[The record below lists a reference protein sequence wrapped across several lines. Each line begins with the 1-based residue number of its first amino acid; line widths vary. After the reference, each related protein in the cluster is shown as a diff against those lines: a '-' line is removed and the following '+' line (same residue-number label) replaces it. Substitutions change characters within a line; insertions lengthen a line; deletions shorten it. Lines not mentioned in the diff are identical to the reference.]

1 MLLVSMPQMATAD
14 ERQDG
19 YRVWDETREVVVTAS
34 KNEEGVEDTPIS
46 VEVVTEQEIHKLG
59 AATLRDIF
67 EKTPGVFVNPGLGE
81 MSVRGAGAFGTLVL
95 IDGRRI
101 AGERS
106 YKYELNHIGAGMIE
120 RIEIVKGPMSVL
132 YGSEAIGGII
142 NIITKRPTETTR
154 GSINLRGGSNFDG
167 EGERYS
173 VDGNVRGS
181 IDRLRYSAY
190 FSAMKSQ
197 PYTEQEVGSTTVK
210 NGDTWVAPSTVT
222 GGKPWSDIKANIKDS
237 YTANTTYQDDADV
250 FNIGGTLEYALTD
263 RLDIGIDYSY
273 INDDRTLEFI
283 GENYPSNYMQSGK
296 QIPVKNIPIREVL
309 DTHRHDAAGR
319 LTWKAAD
326 NLELR
331 WLSYGSWY
339 HKDDVLSPVYYE
351 DLGYTGRPDGG
362 GTCHGDV
369 TTTSHEFVADWAAGM
384 GHKVLFGAEYLDARR
399 ESPWFTAD
407 KTNSEITALTR
418 SVYLQDKWSLSD
430 RFDVVPGL
438 RFDSY
443 SDFDDQVI
451 GSIGAQYEFSEAAQV
466 RASYGQGYR
475 VPSGPELYMNRNT
488 PKGQLLGAKTL
499 YTSKK
504 TSVYD
509 IEPEMSDNIEIGIG
523 GKGEGW
529 KYDLSAFY
537 NSIDDRIGQVAK
549 TGYYTFENV
558 GDATIQGIDAYLGYR
573 LLKNLDVN
581 TALSVMDAKNTT
593 KNQRLDYTPETTLSV
608 SADYRP
614 LSNLLFNAS
623 VFFTGDQTYEDGAGA
638 RLKADSYTF
647 VNLKASW
654 MPKAVPGGELYAGV
668 DNLFDDSVDKELGST
683 VGTFGYMGI
692 RYMF

>member
-1 MLLVSMPQMATAD
+1 MKKKTLRQSCLLSMLFVGMPLMATAD
-14 ERQDG
+14 ERRDG
-19 YRVWDETREVVVTAS
+19 YRVWDETSEVVVTAS
-34 KNEEGVEDTPIS
+34 KNEEGVKDTPIS

-173 VDGNVRGS
+173 VDGGVRGT
-181 IDRLRYSAY
+181 IDKLRYSAY
-190 FSAMKSQ
+190 FSAMKSR
-197 PYTEQEVGSTTVK
+197 PYTEQEVARPTT
-210 NGDTWVAPSTVT
+210 AAT
-222 GGKPWSDIKANIKDS
+222 GLALKES
-237 YTANTTYQDDADV
+237 YVSNTTYQDDADV
-250 FNIGGTLEYALTD
+250 FNIGGTLEYSLTD

-283 GENYPSNYMQSGK
+283 GANYPSTKKGEK
-296 QIPVKNIPIREVL
+296 GFIPVMNLPISEVL
-309 DTHRHDAAGR
+309 DTHRHDAAAR
-319 LTWKAAD
+319 LKWKAAD

-331 WLSYGSWY
+331 WVSYGSWY
-339 HKDDVLSPVYYE
+339 HKEDVLSPVYYE
-351 DLGYTGRPDGG
+351 DLGYTSRPDGG
-362 GTCHGDV
+362 GTCRGDV
-369 TTTSHEFVADWAAGM
+369 ATTSHEFVVDWAAGM

-430 RFDVVPGL
+430 RFDLVPGL

-451 GSIGAQYEFSEAAQV
+451 GSIGAQYGFSEAAQV

-475 VPSGPELYMNRNT
+475 APSGPELYMNRNT

-499 YTSKK
+499 NTSK
-504 TSVYD
+504 TSVYN
-509 IEPEMSDNIEIGIG
+509 IEPEISDNIEIGIG

-558 GDATIQGIDAYLGYR
+558 GDATIQGIDAYFGYR
-573 LLKNLDVN
+573 VLKNLDVN
-581 TALSVMDAKNTT
+581 TALTVMDAENTM
-593 KNQRLDYTPETTLSV
+593 KKQRLDYTPETTLSV

-654 MPKAVPGGELYAGV
+654 MPKAVPGGELYAGI
-668 DNLFDDSVDKELGST
+668 DNLFDDAVDKELGST